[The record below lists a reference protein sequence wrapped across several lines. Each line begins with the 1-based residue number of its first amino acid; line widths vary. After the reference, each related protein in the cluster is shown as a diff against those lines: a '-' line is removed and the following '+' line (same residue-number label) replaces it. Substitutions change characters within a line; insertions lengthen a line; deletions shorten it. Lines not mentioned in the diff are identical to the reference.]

1 MKNVFSIISFICVAG
16 VTFANAAERIQERP
30 WLGGEYKLAKNQR
43 VPLSSSKETVNA
55 FPEKLRRSHEAGLL
69 IYALDT
75 NTPAAAAGLLAG
87 DLMVEADHR
96 PIVSLRAF
104 GRFIDGRRPGEVVPL
119 RVYRAGELIDLSVT
133 LGRETYRRERTL
145 GVGLLLSSKVDL
157 VPNPDFSLIAAGFKN
172 RTRRLELQS
181 PETKFLLQTRAEDH
195 QAGCG
200 LAREGW
206 RAWLAIVSF
215 GSHKRILSQ
224 ELVSG
229 TGQLQAAL
237 P

>member
-1 MKNVFSIISFICVAG
+1 MKNVFSLVSLICIAG
-16 VTFANAAERIQERP
+16 ATFASAAEKIQERP
-30 WLGGEYKLAKNQR
+30 WLGGEYKLAKSQR
-43 VPLSSSKETVNA
+43 FPLSSFKETVNA
-55 FPEKLRRSHEAGLL
+55 FPERLRHSHHVGLL
-69 IYALDT
+69 VCALDT

-87 DLMVEADHR
+87 DLVVEADR
-96 PIVSLRAF
+96 CPIVSLRAF
-104 GRFIDGRRPGEVVPL
+104 GRFIDDQKAGDAITL
-119 RVYRAGELIDLSVT
+119 RVYRAGELVDLSVT
-133 LGRETYRRERTL
+133 LGRETYRSERTL

-181 PETKFLLQTRAEDH
+181 PETKFLLQTRAENN
-195 QAGCG
+195 QAGYG

-206 RAWLAIVSF
+206 QAWFAIVSF

-224 ELVSG
+224 ELISG
-229 TGQLQAAL
+229 TAHLQAAL

>member
-16 VTFANAAERIQERP
+16 ATFANAAEKIQERP
-30 WLGGEYKLAKNQR
+30 WLGGEYKLAKRQR

-55 FPEKLRRSHEAGLL
+55 FPEKHRRSHEAGLE

-75 NTPAAAAGLLAG
+75 NTPAAAAGLLTG

-96 PIVSLRAF
+96 PIASLRAF
-104 GRFIDGRRPGEVVPL
+104 GRFIDGHMAGDAVSL
-119 RVYRAGELIDLSVT
+119 RVYRNGELVDLSVT
-133 LGRETYRRERTL
+133 LGRETYRSERTL
-145 GVGLLLSSKVDL
+145 GVGILLSSKVDL
-157 VPNPDFSLIAAGFKN
+157 VPNPDFSLIATGFKK
-172 RTRRLELQS
+172 RTRRLELRS
-181 PETKFLLQTRAEDH
+181 PETKFLLQTRAENN
-195 QAGCG
+195 QVGYG

-206 RAWLAIVSF
+206 QAWLAIVSF

-224 ELVSG
+224 ELVFG
-229 TGQLQAAL
+229 TGQLQAAF